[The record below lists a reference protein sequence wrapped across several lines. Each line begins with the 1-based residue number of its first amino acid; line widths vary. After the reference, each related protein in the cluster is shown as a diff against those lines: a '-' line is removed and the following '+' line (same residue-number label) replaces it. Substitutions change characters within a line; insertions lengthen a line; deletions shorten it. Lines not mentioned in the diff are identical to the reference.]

1 MNRRNFANLKSFAA
15 TNSPS
20 PLNRDAKSAL
30 TDEALVLMLRRGQT
44 TALQE
49 IFTRYH
55 GQLYKTVMGVLMDT
69 ELAKDM
75 VQDVF
80 IDLWNRRD
88 SPSIQ
93 MLQPYLVS
101 AVRTKALMG
110 LRNGRLKADHLAM
123 MERIQFINQ
132 TEDAINVQELNQSL
146 QLALSELAPRC
157 KEVFELSRFENLT
170 HKQIAG
176 RLGITPKTVEV
187 QIHKALTL
195 LRKKLDKAIVISIVA
210 LFF

>member
-1 MNRRNFANLKSFAA
+1 
-15 TNSPS
+15 
-20 PLNRDAKSAL
+20 
-30 TDEALVLMLRRGQT
+30 
-44 TALQE
+44 
-49 IFTRYH
+49 
-55 GQLYKTVMGVLMDT
+55 MGLLMDSD
-69 ELAKDM
+69 LAKDI
-75 VQDVF
+75 VQEVF
-80 IDLWNRRD
+80 IDLWNKRESAD
-88 SPSIQ
+88 IKI
-93 MLQPYLVS
+93 LQPYLIS
-101 AVRTKALMG
+101 AVRFKALRD
-110 LRNGRLKADHLAM
+110 LRKGRIKAHHLAL

-195 LRKKLDKAIVISIVA
+195 LRKKLDKAVVIGILA
-210 LFF
+210 LLV

>member
-1 MNRRNFANLKSFAA
+1 
-15 TNSPS
+15 
-20 PLNRDAKSAL
+20 
-30 TDEALVLMLRRGQT
+30 
-44 TALQE
+44 
-49 IFTRYH
+49 
-55 GQLYKTVMGVLMDT
+55 MDT

-110 LRNGRLKADHLAM
+110 LRNGRLKAHHLAM